1 MMRKMKKTKFA
12 LGVGLAAGLGVAAAM
27 AGQAHAD
34 TCDSLA
40 AASGKKL
47 FYMSGSSAFQP
58 TLAQLALKVS
68 DYFIVYQSGSSG
80 AGANDIAGDAD
91 LASAGG
97 AFNSF
102 AVPAAGDSAA
112 QIAAGWKAV
121 PCTLDPSAPAPKSQI
136 GVSDVHPSNFVADS
150 GVFAPSATAKVQ
162 VATGPVQA
170 MLFISKRTATTAPS
184 AISAEQA
191 HALFNG
197 CTSATFPWTETFDR
211 GPGSGTQVMIS
222 KSIGNTM
229 PVFSGPGDPSH
240 HGLGGGPLLTALN
253 ASMDTSNALGILAA
267 DGYDTGT
274 TAGMANKTLFKA
286 LAFQA
291 FRQTKA
297 YYPDS
302 TPTGASDRRNVRDGH
317 YVIQG
322 PVHFSARVN
331 PSADVTNVL
340 GYLTGGKAIVAA
352 ETDNKSYVT
361 AVSKAGM
368 IPTCAMKVKRDAE
381 GGYLSPYTPA
391 KACGCYFE
399 TLVVGATG
407 APASCVACDENTP
420 CTGGKSCNYGFCE

>member
-1 MMRKMKKTKFA
+1 MKPNVKKTKFVWGA
-12 LGVGLAAGLGVAAAM
+12 GLAAGLGLVATM
-27 AGQAHAD
+27 GGQALAD
-34 TCDSLA
+34 TCESLA
-40 AASGKKL
+40 TASGKKL

-58 TLAQLALKVS
+58 TLAQLALKLS
-68 DYFIVYQSGSSG
+68 DYFVVYQSSSSG

-102 AVPAAGDSAA
+102 AVPGAGDSAA

-121 PCTLDPSAPAPKSQI
+121 PCTLDPSSPAPRSQI
-136 GVSDVHPSNFVADS
+136 GVSDVHPSNFGLTAD
-150 GVFAPSATAKVQ
+150 VFTPSATAKVQ

-170 MLFISKRTATTAPS
+170 MLFISKRTATTAPA

-191 HALFNG
+191 HALLGG
-197 CTSATFPWTETFDR
+197 CTTATFPWTETFDR
-211 GPGSGTQVMIS
+211 GAGSGTQVMIS
-222 KSIGNTM
+222 KYIGT
-229 PVFSGPGDPSH
+229 PATFAGPGDATH
-240 HGLGGGPLLTALN
+240 HGLGGGPILTALN
-253 ASMDTSNALGILAA
+253 GSMDTSNALAILAA
-267 DGYDTGT
+267 DSYDTGT

-331 PSADVTNVL
+331 PSADVAAVL
-340 GYLTGGKAIVAA
+340 GYLTGSKPVGAA
-352 ETDNKSYVT
+352 EADNKSYVT

-407 APASCVACDENTP
+407 APTSCVSCDDATP
-420 CTGGKSCNYGFCE
+420 CAGGKSCNYGFCE